1 MWPKFKFKRANIPKK
16 LMLLE
21 IPDNMHI
28 NTLCLQYLKS
38 FTKFHAVVLQEMC
51 LQKKQDWLTDEKIRT
66 FDREYVP

>member
-1 MWPKFKFKRANIPKK
+1 ME
-16 LMLLE
+16 LE

-28 NTLCLQYLKS
+28 NTLCLQYLQS
-38 FTKFHAVVLQEMC
+38 FTKFHAAVLQEMC